1 MIIIRG
7 VIIVFMSVALIT
19 PAAGVLLAAA
29 TSTPTIV
36 AADGILCDLTK
47 KLVANDAKVICLIP
61 AGADPH
67 TLALRPA
74 DRTNL
79 GKANL
84 VLLNGYGLTPALKG
98 VKAGGAVVSLG
109 EIAIPS
115 NPQNDPHLWHDPANV
130 AAMANVS
137 VLKFK
142 PLFNGQQIA
151 AINQRRTAM
160 AAVLNS
166 LGSWTAQQVATV
178 PEPQRVLVTGHRAY
192 SFLSKRYGIRELPV
206 IDEYATG
213 GRMRP
218 SSLNAISKAIKAS
231 GTKVIFPESLP
242 PSKTMRRI
250 SRASGIPLA
259 TKALVADGL
268 APGKSLIQTATSNVC
283 TFVVAQGG
291 RCDQQAAA
299 QLQQRWSAIR

>member
-98 VKAGGAVVSLG
+98 VKAGGPVVSLG

-115 NPQNDPHLWHDPANV
+115 NPQNDPHLWHDPAN
-130 AAMANVS
+130 AAPGEVIVYKSPSCGCCAKWVDHMRDAGFEVKVNNTSDVYPIKQKYGLPRGMGSCHTAIVDGYVIEGHVPANDVQR
-137 VLKFK
+137 LLAEK
-142 PLFNGQQIA
+142 PIA
-151 AINQRRTAM
+151 R
-160 AAVLNS
+160 
-166 LGSWTAQQVATV
+166 
-178 PEPQRVLVTGHRAY
+178 
-192 SFLSKRYGIRELPV
+192 
-206 IDEYATG
+206 
-213 GRMRP
+213 
-218 SSLNAISKAIKAS
+218 
-231 GTKVIFPESLP
+231 
-242 PSKTMRRI
+242 
-250 SRASGIPLA
+250 
-259 TKALVADGL
+259 GL
-268 APGKSLIQTATSNVC
+268 AVPGMPIGSPGME
-283 TFVVAQGG
+283 QGSYKERYEVILFG
-291 RCDQQAAA
+291 PEGSKVFARH
-299 QLQQRWSAIR
+299 